1 MVTRVVC
8 PVFIFRLV
16 LVSIN
21 IQSLFLFYSWQ
32 VVKQHNWNSMIT
44 TKRASGCKIE
54 SQEMRE
60 KLNQCFIGARI
71 KSLQELVTELKQF
84 VTGRGALLQLLR
96 D

>member
-1 MVTRVVC
+1 
-8 PVFIFRLV
+8 
-16 LVSIN
+16 
-21 IQSLFLFYSWQ
+21 
-32 VVKQHNWNSMIT
+32 MIT

-71 KSLQELVTELKQF
+71 KSLQELVPELKQF